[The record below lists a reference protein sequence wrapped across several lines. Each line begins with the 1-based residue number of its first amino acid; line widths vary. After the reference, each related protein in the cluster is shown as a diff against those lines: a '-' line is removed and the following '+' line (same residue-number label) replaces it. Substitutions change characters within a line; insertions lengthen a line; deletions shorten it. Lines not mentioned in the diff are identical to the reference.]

1 MKTKLFCLILLLL
14 LLTTVSAQLFAN
26 TSYAKGA
33 FTEVTAEENSW
44 KTMQPLPIQGVNGVV
59 AFNGKIYAI
68 GYTTNPVYEYDP
80 KANNWTF
87 KTQVP
92 TYRELFATATAQ
104 NRIYIIGG
112 GIERDSQG
120 NLISCGTN
128 QAYDP
133 LTNSWEN
140 KEAMPTKR
148 IQAKAVAVDG
158 KIYVIGGRT
167 AGPYSTVNTTEIYD
181 PTTDT
186 WRRGAPMIYPV
197 TSFALAAVD
206 SKIYVIGGQDEF
218 DMRMNINNVQIYD
231 ATMDTWSLGTDA
243 PVNIVQATAGATTGT
258 AAPKRIYIMG
268 GSSGFATALN
278 QNLVYNPESDSWTT
292 ASSLPTARYNPQVA
306 VVDDL
311 LYVIGGEENLRS
323 LSVVERYTPFGY
335 SKSADASAPSSSDGT
350 PLPSSSPSTCPTAA
364 SPEEPLRPTST
375 ASPIPLPVQNSTPAS
390 SLIELPYAAG
400 NFTPVPNAT
409 NVPTNTTISITFARP
424 PQICNLTLIP
434 NVAIKERTFH
444 AEGFGGT
451 YVFHLAELLQPQTTY
466 TVTVTFGQETAPEGF
481 APTSTRTWSFTTTDT
496 ADSESK
502 TENYNIITIT
512 AFIIIVI
519 VIVLATL
526 GYIRKSKEIV
536 KTKKRRNLGLLGSF
550 LDANCEHCHH

>member
-1 MKTKLFCLILLLL
+1 MKTKLICLILLLSL
-14 LLTTVSAQLFAN
+14 LATVSARLFAN
-26 TSYAKGA
+26 TSYAEGA
-33 FTEVTAEENSW
+33 FTGVIAEENSW

-68 GYTTNPVYEYDP
+68 GYKTNPVYEYDP

-92 TYRELFATATAQ
+92 TYRELFAIATTQ

-120 NLISCGTN
+120 DLISCGTN

-140 KEAMPTKR
+140 KEAMPTRR

-186 WRRGAPMIYPV
+186 WRRGASMIYPV

-218 DMRMNINNVQIYD
+218 DIRMNINDVQVYD
-231 ATMDTWSLGTDA
+231 TTTDTWSLGTHA
-243 PVNIVQATAGATTGT
+243 PVKIVQAAAGATTGI
-258 AAPKRIYIMG
+258 AAPKRVYVMG

-278 QNLVYNPESDSWTT
+278 QNLMYNPESDSWTT

-311 LYVIGGEENLRS
+311 LYVIGGGENLMP

-335 SKSADASAPSSSDGT
+335 NKPADASAPLSSDGA
-350 PLPSSSPSTCPTAA
+350 PLPIASPSTYPTAA
-364 SPEEPLRPTST
+364 PPEEPWNTTST
-375 ASPIPLPVQNSTPAS
+375 ASSTPLPVQSSTPTPAS

-400 NFTPVPNAT
+400 NFTPAPNTT
-409 NVPTNTTISITFARP
+409 NVPTNTTIAITFARP

-502 TENYNIITIT
+502 TENYNIGTIT

-536 KTKKRRNLGLLGSF
+536 KTKKKRNL
-550 LDANCEHCHH
+550 